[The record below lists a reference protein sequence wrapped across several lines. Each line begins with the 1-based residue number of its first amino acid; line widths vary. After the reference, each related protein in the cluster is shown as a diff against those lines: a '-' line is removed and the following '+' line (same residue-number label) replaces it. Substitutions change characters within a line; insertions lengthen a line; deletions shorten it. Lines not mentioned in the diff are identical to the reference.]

1 VTGRHPELA
10 PELERVARPAD
21 VRVTAPALAAQLAR
35 RTPRL
40 PAFRL
45 TRRALGRAA

>member
-1 VTGRHPELA
+1 VTGRHPELR
-10 PELERVARPAD
+10 PELERVARPGDA
-21 VRVTAPALAAQLAR
+21 RVTAPDPAAQLAR
-35 RTPRL
+35 PAPRL